1 MPLAL
6 IDDQGHEHPIGSV
19 LRIGS
24 QGANHIVL
32 ADPLV
37 SSAHATLWDQHGA
50 IYIRDESTPGGT
62 FVNGAKIQLTAL
74 KTGDRV
80 QIGRSMFQVEQARP
94 SGAVAAPARPQPK
107 KADGWGRILAAG
119 CLLTIGGCFAL
130 ALGGFVAYKAQIL
143 TPESLMNLVG
153 LGPGD
158 IEVVNFRDDSIAVSI
173 LQLDVPEDS
182 GPMGTSLDMNP
193 YDVRRWRVRNPG
205 RYRVDFVTADGAA
218 NLGGCTLTVRSGNYY
233 QFVTMPETI
242 VIRLKDKTPE
252 TGADLVVSSSTLCR

>member
-6 IDDQGHEHPIGSV
+6 LDDQGLEHLIGPV

-37 SSAHATLWDQHGA
+37 SSVHATLWDQQGTV
-50 IYIRDESTPGGT
+50 YIRDENTPGGT
-62 FVNGAKIQLTAL
+62 FVNGAKIQLTSL
-74 KTGDRV
+74 KRGDRV
-80 QIGRSMFQVEQARP
+80 QIGRSLFQVEPGRP
-94 SGAVAAPARPQPK
+94 SEAAATPARPQPK
-107 KADGWGRILAAG
+107 KAGGWGKILAGG

-130 ALGGFVAYKAQIL
+130 ALGSFVAYKAQIL

-158 IEVVNFRDDSIAVSI
+158 IEVVNFRDDSMAVSI

-193 YDVRRWRVRNPG
+193 YDVRRWRVQNPG
-205 RYRVDFVTADGAA
+205 RYQVDFVSADGATD
-218 NLGGCTLTVRSGNYY
+218 LGGCTLTVRSGNYY